1 MTTTEI
7 PNPSSAI
14 AIIGMSGRMPGAK
27 TLADFWQQLCDGT
40 ETITFF
46 KDEELEPFLVDGA
59 ERSDPR
65 YVKAKGMLEGVENF
79 DAAFFGFSPR
89 EAALTDPQH
98 RLFLEC
104 AWEALESAG
113 YVGESY
119 PGAIGIYAGAGANN
133 YLLFNLLPGGHLTGS
148 IGAFQAMNHNKNDHL
163 ATRTAYKLNLHGPAV
178 TVQTACST
186 SLVAVHLACQSLLT
200 YQTDMCMAG
209 GVTISHPQKAGYLYH
224 EGGIGSPDGHCR
236 PFDANAQ
243 GTVAGSGAGVVLL
256 KRYEDAIADGD
267 PIHALILGS
276 AMNNDGSAKV
286 GYTAPSVDYQAEVIQ
301 MAMGLA
307 EVEPNSIGYV
317 EAHGTATPMGD
328 PIEFEALTR
337 AFRTG
342 TDDSNFCAL
351 GAVKS
356 NVGHLDTAAGVTGLI
371 KTVLTLKHQKFA
383 PHPHFQA
390 PNPLIDLAN
399 SPFYINRE
407 PLDWHSKGQPRRA
420 GVSSFGVGGTN
431 AHAILQEAPAV
442 AVEPSNTHRFPYLLM
457 LSARSDAALEQ
468 MCVNLANALKA
479 DPTINLADVVYTLQ
493 AGRKAFTHR
502 RMLICHDVNEAITL
516 LEALTPEKVVSRVQ
530 EPISRPVTFMFPGQ
544 GAQYVNMAKGLY
556 ENEPVF
562 REAVD
567 HCLALVAPYMRVAL
581 RGVLFPESGTQKTE
595 NGNGLRIDHKEHEEI
610 TKFTK
615 NGNGF
620 SNGMVGVGH
629 FDQEVSGMELKTHPP
644 TPSQEGEKMGSPS
657 LEGARGWV
665 DPATQ
670 LKQTEVTQPALFVIE
685 YALAQLWRS
694 WGIEPTAMIGH
705 SVGEYVA
712 ACLAGVLSLE
722 DALKL
727 TAIRGRLIQSLPGGA
742 MLSVP
747 LSERDIQG
755 YLNNHLALAA
765 VNGPALCVVSGTNE
779 AIDALESQLTAQQI
793 VCTRLHTSHAFH
805 SQMMEPIL
813 GEFLAAVQGVTL
825 NAPQMPYLSNVTGTW
840 MTAADA
846 TDPHYWVTH
855 LRRTVRFAD
864 GLATLLQEPDALL
877 LEVGPGQTLR
887 TLARWHPHKKPNQFM
902 LASLPPAREAG
913 NERTFVLST
922 IGQLWLAGVALDW
935 QTYYRHDKR
944 RRVVLPTYPFERQR
958 YWIEAPAPGES
969 VFASTAQGVGLL
981 DKKPNLAEWFYVPT
995 WKESPTPLKRDS
1007 TTNETWLIFTGETGF
1022 GTAWVRHLHQSTPLQ
1037 IVTVR
1042 SGAGFRHINE
1052 NTYQINPRERADYE
1066 ALLSDLQSRDLL
1078 PQTIVHGWSVA
1089 PITENSAVLDLGYY
1103 SLLYLAQAIGSL
1115 QLPHPIQLVTL
1126 SNGMQAVSGDDGWS
1140 PEKATLA
1147 GPLLVIPREYKQIA
1161 CRSIDITVP
1170 VLQSWQESAL
1180 FDLLLKEITN
1190 PPLENAFPTAET
1202 RFPSQ
1207 YVAYRNGR
1215 RWEKRWEPIQL
1226 DAVADGAGVRKGGTY
1241 LITGG
1246 LGGLGLTFAEHLAR
1260 TAQAKLVLVGRSAFP
1275 VREAWATWLESH
1287 DAHDRTRQTI
1297 QRFMAMEAQ
1306 GAEILVASADVA
1318 DEGEM
1323 RRVLM
1328 LAQAQFGTIHGVI
1341 HAAGVPSG
1349 GMIQLKTPAMSDK
1362 VLAPKIQG
1370 TQVLESLF
1378 ADTPLDF
1385 LVLCSSLTSVVG
1397 RFGQVDY
1404 TAANAYL
1411 DAWAQDFH
1419 QRTGTF
1425 TVAINWGA
1433 WDEVG
1438 MVVNAQPTAAIPAKR
1453 VVRTYTHPL
1462 VERCLVDT
1470 PDQKV
1475 FATNFNVDKHWVLDE
1490 HRILGHPVI
1499 PGVTYF
1505 EMVRAALQAEPNGQA
1520 IAFHD
1525 MLFMAPLRVRDGETR
1540 EVRLVLQAN
1549 GTGYDYSVRSD
1560 EAGKERTFAAGK
1572 VVLTPAAPT
1581 RQHDLATLQAQ
1592 CDGESL
1598 ILPAESREEDLG
1610 PRWHS
1615 VQRVHLGTNQALIEL
1630 LMPDAFLSDFE
1641 QMVFHPALQDRTAG
1655 IAKDFLA
1662 PKHHYLPFTYHR
1674 LTIHA
1679 PLQPRIFS
1687 HVTYRA
1693 DDGSDGETIAF
1704 DILLMDEQGRVL
1716 VEIERFAQKRVNDPA
1731 EQIRALAAMEA
1742 ARVAHTTGGQ
1752 ATGGHS
1758 VLAGSMSGGGIGH
1771 NEDVMSSNQEHNGD
1785 VVFSSREI
1793 RPTEGAEALARILAH
1808 RITPQVV
1815 VSVRDLYASIRFT
1828 DEVAQER
1835 AKSATTPSGE
1845 AVANRPKFPRPTL
1858 ATTFVPPRDEV
1869 EQQIAEVWQEILG
1882 IEQVGIHDNFFELG
1896 GDSLVGIQL
1905 VSQLTRTL
1913 EVHISP
1919 VSLFEGPTVGAL
1931 RELVRR
1937 AGDDSTPTFDKSKS
1951 RGERR
1956 RAKLQSKRIQES

>member
-7 PNPSSAI
+7 PNPGSAI
-14 AIIGMSGRMPGAK
+14 AIIGMSGRVPGAK
-27 TLADFWQQLCDGT
+27 TLADFWQQLCNGA
-40 ETITFF
+40 EAITFF

-65 YVKAKGMLEGVENF
+65 YVKAKGVLEGVENF

-119 PGAIGIYAGAGANN
+119 PGAIGIYAGAGPNN
-133 YLLFNLLPGGHLTGS
+133 YLLFNLLPAGQMTGS

-209 GVTISHPQKAGYLYH
+209 GVTVSHPQKAGYLYH

-256 KRYEDAIADGD
+256 KRYEDAVNDGD
-267 PIHALILGS
+267 PIHALILGT
-276 AMNNDGSAKV
+276 AINNDGSAKV

-307 EVEPNSIGYV
+307 EVEPDSIGYV

-342 TDDSNFCAL
+342 TDNTHFCAL

-383 PHPHFQA
+383 PHPHFQS

-407 PLDWHSKGQPRRA
+407 PMDWHSEGQPRRA

-442 AVEPSNTHRFPYLLM
+442 AVEPSKTHRSPYLLM

-468 MCVNLANALKA
+468 MCVNLAAALKA

-502 RMLICHDVNEAITL
+502 RMLICHDVQEAITL
-516 LEALTPEKVVSRVQ
+516 LEALTPEKVFSRVQ
-530 EPISRPVTFMFPGQ
+530 DPISRPLTFMFPGQ

-556 ENEPVF
+556 DSEPVF

-567 HCLALVAPYMRVAL
+567 HCLALVAPYMRVDL
-581 RGVLFPESGTQKTE
+581 RGVLYPESGKQKAE
-595 NGNGLRIDHKEHEEI
+595 SGNGFLT
-610 TKFTK
+610 TKDTEFTK
-615 NGNGF
+615 NGNGL
-620 SNGMVGVGH
+620 NGTETSPPDPLSILERGSTINALTPPSPLGRGG
-629 FDQEVSGMELKTHPP
+629 QGGEV
-644 TPSQEGEKMGSPS
+644 
-657 LEGARGWV
+657 
-665 DPATQ
+665 

-712 ACLAGVLSLE
+712 ACIAGVMSLE

-727 TAIRGRLIQSLPGGA
+727 TAIRGRLIQSLPGGG

-747 LSERDIQG
+747 LSERDIQP
-755 YLNNHLALAA
+755 YLNDQLSLAA
-765 VNGPALCVVSGTNE
+765 VNGPALCVVSGTHE

-813 GEFLAAVQGVTL
+813 GEFLAAVRGVTL

-840 MTAADA
+840 ITAADA

-855 LRRTVRFAD
+855 LRRTVRFGD

-913 NERTFVLST
+913 TERTFVLST
-922 IGQLWLAGVALDW
+922 IGQLWLAGVALNW
-935 QTYYRHDKR
+935 QGYYRHDKR

-958 YWIEAPAPGES
+958 YWIEAPAPGDS
-969 VFASTAQGVGLL
+969 IFAPAAQGVGLL
-981 DKKPNLAEWFYVPT
+981 DKKPNLPEWFYIPT
-995 WKESPTPLKRDS
+995 WKETPLPLKRD
-1007 TTNETWLIFTGETGF
+1007 TINEAWLVFTGENGF
-1022 GTAWVRHLHQSTPLQ
+1022 GAAWVRHLQQSTSLQ
-1037 IVTVR
+1037 IVAVQP
-1042 SGAGFRHINE
+1042 GAGYRQVSE
-1052 NTYQINPRERADYE
+1052 NAYQINPRERADYE
-1066 ALLSDLQSRDLL
+1066 ALLLELRERNLL
-1078 PQTIVHGWSVA
+1078 PQTIVHGWSVT
-1089 PITENSAVLDLGYY
+1089 PVTENGAVLDLGYY

-1115 QLPHPIQLVTL
+1115 QLTNPIQLVTL
-1126 SNGMQAVSGDDGWS
+1126 SNGMQAVIGDDGWS

-1147 GPLLVIPREYKQIA
+1147 GPLLVIPREFKQVA

-1170 VLQSWQESAL
+1170 TPHSWQEKAL
-1180 FDLLLKEITN
+1180 FDLLLKEVVT
-1190 PPLENAFPTAET
+1190 PAAE
-1202 RFPSQ
+1202 P

-1226 DAVADGAGVRKGGTY
+1226 EAVANGAGVRQGGTY

-1246 LGGLGLTFAEHLAR
+1246 LGGLGLTFAEYMAR
-1260 TAQAKLVLVGRSAFP
+1260 TAQAKLILVGRSAFP
-1275 VREAWATWLESH
+1275 TRDQWSDWLESH
-1287 DAHDRTRQTI
+1287 DSNDRTRQTI
-1297 QRFMAMEAQ
+1297 QRLRTMEAQ

-1328 LAQAQFGTIHGVI
+1328 LAQAQFGAIHGVI

-1370 TQVLESLF
+1370 TQVLESIF
-1378 ADTPLDF
+1378 ADTTLDF

-1438 MVVNAQPTAAIPAKR
+1438 MVVNAQVPSTPPAKR

-1470 PDQKV
+1470 PEQKV
-1475 FATNFNVDKHWVLDE
+1475 FATDFNVDKHWVLDE

-1520 IAFHD
+1520 VAFHD

-1549 GTGYDYSVRSD
+1549 GEGYDYSIRSD
-1560 EAGKERTFAAGK
+1560 EAGKERTYAAGK
-1572 VVLTPAAPT
+1572 VVLTPAIPT
-1581 RQHDLATLQAQ
+1581 KQHELATLQAQ

-1630 LMPDAFLSDFE
+1630 VMPTAFLSDFE

-1693 DDGSDGETIAF
+1693 DEGGDGETIAF

-1742 ARVAHTTGGQ
+1742 VRVAHTTGG
-1752 ATGGHS
+1752 HS
-1758 VLAGSMSGGGIGH
+1758 VLAVSSPVTQQEH
-1771 NEDVMSSNQEHNGD
+1771 NGDVMSSNQD
-1785 VVFSSREI
+1785 VVSSREI
-1793 RPTEGAEALARILAH
+1793 RPGEGAEALARILAH
-1808 RITPQVV
+1808 KITPQVV

-1835 AKSATTPSGE
+1835 AKSATPQSGE
-1845 AVANRPKFPRPTL
+1845 VVANRPKFPRPTL
-1858 ATTFVPPRDEV
+1858 ATTFVAPRDEV

-1882 IEQVGIHDNFFELG
+1882 IEQVGVHDNFFELG

-1905 VSQLTRTL
+1905 VSHLTRTL
-1913 EVHISP
+1913 GVHISP

-1937 AGDDSTPTFDKSKS
+1937 AEDDTAPTFDKSKS

-1956 RAKLQSKRIQES
+1956 RAKLQSRREQV